1 MCISSLLKMV
11 YPPVLAGDATILS
24 QIEGP
29 VIGRIPHLFMRGFL
43 WLRLIVFPHAAQ
55 TPQHLNIAQP

>member
-1 MCISSLLKMV
+1 VHLK
-11 YPPVLAGDATILS
+11 PPEDGLSTGLSGDVTILS

-43 WLRLIVFPHAAQ
+43 WLRLIVSPHATQ